1 MLFWMT
7 VQCVVTMLSFAFA
20 AVCASRRLMHYFQ
33 LESYQFHGYFQTI
46 RRQWKKAI
54 LPYALLFLALLAVI
68 LLISGVSALLRNNG
82 FDIHLSDC
90 LQGREERA
98 SLGGWLYMI
107 LTSVLLPCVFA
118 VLGGLG
124 LRRKAVLEKE
134 KKKFALTARMK
145 RLYAVHTV
153 LILTLLGLEAWW
165 IFGAFMDSGSLIA
178 SFNSA
183 SIPCALLALPALPLF
198 LLLPLILPLSALL
211 ALPIERLIF
220 HLYFKDAEKKLLENP
235 RLIRIGIT
243 GSYGKTS
250 TKFILAEILSQK
262 YNVLATPASFNTPMG
277 VTRIIRERLT
287 PSHQV
292 FIGEMGA
299 RHVGEIK
306 ELSRL
311 VHPQIGILTAVGP
324 QHLDTF
330 KTIQRIEKTK
340 YELIDALPP
349 DGLAVFLEDGG
360 IVSRL
365 YEKTQKNKI
374 LVGKEGGEAWATGIS
389 VSPQG
394 SHFTLHLK
402 DWEPFPCET
411 PLLGEHNIRNIL
423 TASAVAKH
431 LGLNREQIR
440 RGIQQ
445 LRPVEHRLQLLKTA
459 GGVTVIDD
467 AFNTNPRSSKEAL
480 KVLSSFP
487 GRRVIVTPGMV
498 ELGQEEE
505 KYNREF
511 GRNMAQSVDV
521 AVLVG
526 KRHTAPIRKGL
537 EEQGFP
543 AENIHVAASLDEAIR
558 IVNGILRPGD
568 VVMYENDLPD
578 HYSEG

>member
-1 MLFWMT
+1 MDENLLYYCLHSLGFGAGI
-7 VQCVVTMLSFAFA
+7 LLA
-20 AVCASRRLMHYFQ
+20 ARRLMHYYQ

-46 RRQWKKAI
+46 GRQIKRAI
-54 LPYALLFLALLAVI
+54 DPCLLLGFI
-68 LLISGVSALLRNNG
+68 YFIIFTSFCLIVGPVKGNTHIYIVLSLVASALYG
-82 FDIHLSDC
+82 I
-90 LQGREERA
+90 A
-98 SLGGWLYMI
+98 GWL
-107 LTSVLLPCVFA
+107 V
-118 VLGGLG
+118 
-124 LRRKAVLEKE
+124 RRSGMKQKE
-134 KKKFALTARMK
+134 KKPFAMTARMK
-145 RLYAVHTV
+145 RLYVM
-153 LILTLLGLEAWW
+153 L
-165 IFGAFMDSGSLIA
+165 
-178 SFNSA
+178 
-183 SIPCALLALPALPLF
+183 ALLLI
-198 LLLPLILPLSALL
+198 LLPLTVYLLSHGELIFLGVYGCLAACFLPYLVALAGLL

-220 HLYFKDAEKKLLENP
+220 HLYFRDAEKKLLENP

-287 PSHQV
+287 PAHQV

-311 VHPQIGILTAVGP
+311 VHPTIGILTAVGP

-330 KTIQRIEKTK
+330 KTLERIEKTK
-340 YELIDALPP
+340 YELIDALPA
-349 DGLAVFLEDGG
+349 DGLGVFLNDDG
-360 IVSRL
+360 IVYKL
-365 YEKTQKNKI
+365 YEKTGKSKM
-374 LVGKEGGEAWATGIS
+374 LAGKEGADAWATDVS

-394 SHFTLHLK
+394 SHFTLHLR
-402 DWEPFPCET
+402 DWEPFECTT
-411 PLLGEHNIRNIL
+411 PLLGRHNIGNIL
-423 TASAVAKH
+423 AACCVAKH

-445 LRPVEHRLQLLKTA
+445 LKPVEHRLQLLKTA

-467 AFNTNPRSSKEAL
+467 AFNTNPTSSKEAL

-498 ELGQEEE
+498 ELGAEETR
-505 KYNREF
+505 YNEEF
-511 GRNMAQSVDV
+511 GQAMAGAVDV

-526 KRHTAPIRKGL
+526 RKHTEPIQKGL
-537 EEQGFP
+537 KESGFP
-543 AENIHVAASLDEAIR
+543 ADSIHVAASLDEAIT

-578 HYSEG
+578 HYNEE

>member
-1 MLFWMT
+1 MQNIWPVLLPISEAVAM
-7 VQCVVTMLSFAFA
+7 VLA
-20 AVCASRRLMHYFQ
+20 ARVLLHYFQ
-33 LESYQFHGYFQTI
+33 LESYQFQGYFKTVL
-46 RRQWKKAI
+46 RQWRRAF
-54 LPYALLFLALLAVI
+54 LPGLALNAAYVLCFLALSGLLSVEPFFFLPAAALQIILGILFYRQAVKTP
-68 LLISGVSALLRNNG
+68 
-82 FDIHLSDC
+82 
-90 LQGREERA
+90 Q
-98 SLGGWLYMI
+98 
-107 LTSVLLPCVFA
+107 
-118 VLGGLG
+118 
-124 LRRKAVLEKE
+124 

-145 RLYAVHTV
+145 RLYAALALVCLAAV
-153 LILTLLGLEAWW
+153 YLNIIGM
-165 IFGAFMDSGSLIA
+165 GAADDFERLDATRGG
-178 SFNSA
+178 
-183 SIPCALLALPALPLF
+183 LLALVLFYLRPSLF
-198 LLLPLILPLSALL
+198 LPFLVALAGVV

-220 HLYFKDAEKKLLENP
+220 HLYFRDAEKKLLENP

-250 TKFILAEILSQK
+250 TKFILAEILGQK

-311 VHPQIGILTAVGP
+311 VHPTIGLLTAVGP

-330 KTIQRIEKTK
+330 KTLERIEKTK
-340 YELIDALPP
+340 YELIDALPN
-349 DGLAVFLEDGG
+349 DGLGVFLHDDA
-360 IVSRL
+360 IVTKL
-365 YEKTQKNKI
+365 YEKTQKPKM
-374 LVGKEGGEAWATGIS
+374 LAGREGADAWASDVS

-402 DWEPFPCET
+402 GWEPVEVT
-411 PLLGEHNIRNIL
+411 TSLLGEHNIRNIL
-423 TASAVAKH
+423 MAAAVAKH
-431 LGLNREQIR
+431 LGLNQEQIR
-440 RGIQQ
+440 RGILQCK
-445 LRPVEHRLQLLKTA
+445 PVEHRLQLLKTA

-498 ELGQEEE
+498 ELGAEEA
-505 KYNREF
+505 KYNEEF
-511 GRNMAQSVDV
+511 GQAMAGAVDV

-526 KRHTAPIRKGL
+526 RKHTEPIKRGL

-543 AENIHVAASLDEAIR
+543 AENIHVVSNLDEAIQT
-558 IVNGILRPGD
+558 VNGILKPGD

-578 HYSEG
+578 HYNEQ